1 MRAKQLKILYV
12 DTEEVWRGGQEQL
25 FTLMLGIKERHHQVC
40 LAAPAESP
48 LSARA
53 REKGIE
59 TVPFRQ
65 KNEFSLTAVLN
76 LRDILRNRDFHI
88 ISVNTPRAIF
98 SGGLAS
104 KLRGVPLRIC
114 SRRVNFPL
122 KSSLSRLKYNW
133 FQDRVITV
141 SLSIQETL
149 IEGGVRPDLVQVIY
163 EGVDLDWID
172 THQSASV
179 LKVGERLKVGTVAYL
194 SPEKG
199 HHVLLEAAA
208 RIISR
213 FPEVVFVLVGKG
225 ESMSELREKI
235 RELDIEDH
243 VIFTGFRDDI
253 EALMKEFDIFCLPS
267 LSEGLSSAILVAMA
281 SSLPVVATRVGGI
294 PELVVDGES
303 GVLVPAN
310 DARQLAAAL
319 GQVLESQSLRR
330 RLGQAGRRRVEQK
343 FMLQRKLDET
353 EQLYLSLLAS
363 DGIR

>member
-1 MRAKQLKILYV
+1 MAKKLKILYV
-12 DTEEVWRGGQEQL
+12 DTEEEWRGGQEQV
-25 FTLMLGIKERHHQVC
+25 FTLMLGIKERHHQIY
-40 LAAPAESP
+40 LAAPGDSP
-48 LSARA
+48 LSVRA
-53 REKGIE
+53 RERGIE

-65 KNEFSLTAVLN
+65 RNELSLSAVLK
-76 LRDILRNRDFHI
+76 LWVFLRNREFDI
-88 ISVNTPRAIF
+88 VYVNTPRAVF

-104 KLRGVPLRIC
+104 RLAGVPLRIC

-122 KSSLSRLKYNW
+122 KSPLSRLKYNW
-133 FQDRVITV
+133 FQERVVTV

-149 IEGGVRPDLVQVIY
+149 IEGGVRPDLIQVIY

-172 THQSASV
+172 AHQSNSTLA
-179 LKVGERLKVGTVAYL
+179 VGERLKVGTVAYL

-199 HHVLLEAAA
+199 HYVLLEAAA
-208 RIISR
+208 RIVSR

-225 ESMSELREKI
+225 ESMSKLRDKI
-235 RELDIEDH
+235 RELDLENH
-243 VIFTGFRDDI
+243 VLFTGFRNDS
-253 EALMKEFDIFCLPS
+253 ETLMKEFDIFCLPS

-281 SSLPVVATRVGGI
+281 SSLPVVATQVGGI
-294 PELVVDGES
+294 PELVVDGET
-303 GVLVPAN
+303 GLLVPAN

-330 RLGQAGRRRVEQK
+330 RLGQAGRRRVERK